1 MKKTQLVFPVLVII
15 LLIAVGLGV
24 HYYDASK
31 GVAYSV
37 AQIDSK
43 AHMPYLGNIIDQTQ
57 ANTDF
62 RKVLFTGTRSQ
73 LVIMSIP
80 PGGEVGDE
88 THTYT
93 EQTLFFLSGTGVA
106 VLDGKTS
113 PIGPGDVVVVTPGTE
128 HNFINTGT
136 SSLKIYTVYAPP
148 NHIDGTTEATKA
160 EADANAQDEVY
171 GNQPK

>member
-1 MKKTQLVFPVLVII
+1 
-15 LLIAVGLGV
+15 
-24 HYYDASK
+24 
-31 GVAYSV
+31 
-37 AQIDSK
+37 
-43 AHMPYLGNIIDQTQ
+43 
-57 ANTDF
+57 
-62 RKVLFTGTRSQ
+62 
-73 LVIMSIP
+73 
-80 PGGEVGDE
+80 
-88 THTYT
+88 
-93 EQTLFFLSGTGVA
+93 LFFLSGTGVA